1 MTQLA
6 SYCVMN
12 AVHISRVSWL
22 MLACLW
28 GALLPACSSEKNT
41 PDNICAFAED
51 GNNCWHSIANEVDS
65 CMGSVPSGERGT
77 LNASGTT
84 CTYPSGRTIQF
95 AIPLAVN
102 TDLNDKD
109 VDFTVVVGGKTCL
122 HYATSNNGS
131 NISVTGPD
139 GKVVT
144 ELSNSSSGTA
154 TVTCPN
160 GSQFSGNGMSL
171 FSCLDASLGGGMPG
185 TYYSWSSSSETLG
198 LLGGETVFDCTNG
211 S

>member
-1 MTQLA
+1 
-6 SYCVMN
+6 MN
-12 AVHISRVSWL
+12 AIHDSSVCGL
-22 MLACLW
+22 MLACMW
-28 GALLPACSSEKNT
+28 GALLPACSSDKST
-41 PDNICAFAED
+41 LDNICAFAAD
-51 GNNCWHSIANEVDS
+51 ANNCWHSIASEVDS
-65 CMGSVPSGERGT
+65 CMGRPPSGERGT
-77 LNASGTT
+77 LNASATT

-95 AIPLAVN
+95 AIPLPVN

-109 VDFTVVVGGKTCL
+109 VDFTVVVGAKTCL

-139 GKVVT
+139 GKAVT
-144 ELSNSSSGTA
+144 ELSNSASGTA

-171 FSCLDASLGGGMPG
+171 LSCLDASLGGGMPG

-198 LLGGETVFDCTNG
+198 LLGGPTVFDCVNG